1 MTTYF
6 DATTP
11 PVRARPRLVLAS
23 HEVVDGGRLRTAQ
36 RSGLL
41 GGGGLDVSP
50 SLHWSGAPIGTLSY
64 AVTATG
70 SDGRCHWAVADVS
83 GGVTA
88 LVVDA
93 GDGTG
98 ERLPSLARQLP
109 NDLGIARY
117 VGPSQAPPGLPGR
130 FTFTVHA
137 VDVARLPLDPLAGPA
152 QLQGALGIHSLGQ
165 ATLTAAHGWTPP
177 PTDRADDEGPPVPT

>member
-6 DATTP
+6 VASMP
-11 PVRARPRLVLAS
+11 GVAARPRLVLRS
-23 HEVVDGGRLRTAQ
+23 NEVADGGRLRTAQ

-50 SLHWSGAPIGTLSY
+50 SLQWTGAPAGTLSY
-64 AVTATG
+64 AVTATD

-83 GGVTA
+83 GGVTS

-93 GDGTG
+93 GNGTG
-98 ERLPSLARQLP
+98 ERLPSLARQLR
-109 NDLGIARY
+109 NDYGLERY
-117 VGPSQAPPGLPGR
+117 VGPAPAGPGVPGR

-137 VDVARLPLDPLAGPA
+137 VDLGRLPLGILAGPV
-152 QLQGALGIHSLGQ
+152 QLEEALRDHSLGR
-165 ATLTAAHGWTPP
+165 AGLTGAHGWSP
-177 PTDRADDEGPPVPT
+177 RAT